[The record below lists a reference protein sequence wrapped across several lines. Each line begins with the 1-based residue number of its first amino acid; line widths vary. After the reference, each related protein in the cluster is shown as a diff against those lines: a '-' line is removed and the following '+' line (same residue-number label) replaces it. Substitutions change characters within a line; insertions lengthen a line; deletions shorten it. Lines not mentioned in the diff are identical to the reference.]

1 MLCIYHPF
9 TTYNQKDLYKV
20 FVYNALTMTSKYTNV
35 ALPEEL
41 ISEIDKVVKESGLGY
56 TSRGE
61 IVKEAVRNF
70 LKNLAEY
77 KQIKRK

>member
-1 MLCIYHPF
+1 
-9 TTYNQKDLYKV
+9 
-20 FVYNALTMTSKYTNV
+20 MTSKYTNV

-41 ISEIDKVVKESGLGY
+41 ILEIDKVVKESGLGY

-61 IVKEAVRNF
+61 IVKVAVRNF
-70 LKNLAEY
+70 LKELAEY

>member
-1 MLCIYHPF
+1 M
-9 TTYNQKDLYKV
+9 V
-20 FVYNALTMTSKYTNV
+20 SKYTNV

-41 ISEIDKVVKESGLGY
+41 IHEIDKVVKESGLGY

-61 IVKEAVRNF
+61 IVKEAVRRF
-70 LKNLAEY
+70 LKELAEY

>member
-1 MLCIYHPF
+1 MIYSIS
-9 TTYNQKDLYKV
+9 
-20 FVYNALTMTSKYTNV
+20 VYNSFTMVSKYTNV
-35 ALPEEL
+35 ALPEDL
-41 ISEIDKVVKESGLGY
+41 IKEIDKVVKESGLGY

-70 LKNLAEY
+70 LKGLAEY

>member
-1 MLCIYHPF
+1 M
-9 TTYNQKDLYKV
+9 V
-20 FVYNALTMTSKYTNV
+20 SKYTNV

-61 IVKEAVRNF
+61 IAKEAVRRF
-70 LKNLAEY
+70 LKELAEY
-77 KQIKRK
+77 KQIKKK

>member
-1 MLCIYHPF
+1 M
-9 TTYNQKDLYKV
+9 V
-20 FVYNALTMTSKYTNV
+20 SKYTNV

-41 ISEIDKVVKESGLGY
+41 IYEIDKVVKESGLGY

-61 IVKEAVRNF
+61 IVKEAVRKF
-70 LKNLAEY
+70 LKDLAEY